1 MENSLSIMFTIKSWY
16 ILVPVML
23 LGLLWLINWAKRQ
36 KQKITFAQFFV
47 LITFGIYIL
56 SMIDLVFFPIEVNIG
71 RYANQTPW
79 YNTINFIPILTIDIK
94 TFLLNVIMLIPFG
107 MYFPFL
113 MQTKT
118 SVKRIAKLGFGLS
131 LSFELVQLII
141 RVVLGNGRSTDINDL
156 LANTAGAVIGLL
168 IVRKL
173 VKVKLFGGIIE
184 RLMLYP
190 NKERYNGENFNCR

>member
-16 ILVPVML
+16 VLVPVML
-23 LGLLWLINWAKRQ
+23 LGLLWLIIWVKRR
-36 KQKITFAQFFV
+36 KQKVTFAQFFV

-56 SMIDLVFFPIEVNIG
+56 SMISLVFFPIEVNIG

-79 YNTINFIPILTIDIK
+79 YNTINFIPILTIDVK

-107 MYFPFL
+107 MYVPFL
-113 MQTKT
+113 KQTKT
-118 SVKRIAKLGFGLS
+118 SVKEMAKLGFGLS

-173 VKVKLFGGIIE
+173 VKVKLIEGIIE

-190 NKERYNGENFNCR
+190 NKER

>member
-16 ILVPVML
+16 VLVPVML
-23 LGLLWLINWAKRQ
+23 LGLLWLIIWVKRR
-36 KQKITFAQFFV
+36 KQKVTFAQFFV
-47 LITFGIYIL
+47 LITFGMYIL
-56 SMIDLVFFPIEVNIG
+56 SMISLVFFPIEVNIG

-79 YNTINFIPILTIDIK
+79 YNTINFIPILTIDVK

-107 MYFPFL
+107 MYVPFL
-113 MQTKT
+113 KQTKT
-118 SVKRIAKLGFGLS
+118 SVKEMAKLGFGLS
-131 LSFELVQLII
+131 LSFELVQLMI

-173 VKVKLFGGIIE
+173 VKVKLIEGIIE

-190 NKERYNGENFNCR
+190 NKER

>member
-141 RVVLGNGRSTDINDL
+141 RVVLGSGRSTDINDL

-190 NKERYNGENFNCR
+190 NKERENGENFNCR

>member
-79 YNTINFIPILTIDIK
+79 YNTINFIPILTIDVK

-131 LSFELVQLII
+131 LSFELVQLMI
-141 RVVLGNGRSTDINDL
+141 RVVLGSGRSTDINDL

-190 NKERYNGENFNCR
+190 NKER